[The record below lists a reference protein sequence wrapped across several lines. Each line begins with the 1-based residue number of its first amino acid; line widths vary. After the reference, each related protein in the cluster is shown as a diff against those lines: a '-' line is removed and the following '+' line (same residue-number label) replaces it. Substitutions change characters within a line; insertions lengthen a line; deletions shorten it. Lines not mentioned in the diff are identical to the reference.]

1 MPTSP
6 STWSQKFTLPLPHGH
21 GSVNPSEPRAS
32 ASGNAAVL
40 AREFLQVSTS
50 RLLKKLFSLPLAD
63 ARGSVTSAAA
73 APARAFPNRGCEGE
87 EEELFPQPAKNRR
100 KGSALLMVL
109 WLTAALSAVGL
120 AVANN
125 VRAETERTETHVDDS
140 RAYFVARGGVERA
153 ALHMLWGR
161 QYLTPDG
168 LPIYYV
174 AGNPSMDLAF
184 PAADVHVDIIPETS
198 KLSLNASRPEDILR
212 LLIALGTPEERATE
226 ITAAIV
232 DWRTA
237 VDPLHPSP
245 FDSFYLSQSPS
256 FIPRHT
262 SFQENEELLLVKG
275 MTPDLYYG
283 SSLTD
288 NRAGLRDCLSVY
300 GTGGAVD
307 INTAQPATLQ
317 AIGLAAADAETIVRS
332 RVQHPVLDS
341 REFGEIVQSLGPAG
355 SRLRIGGVTMF
366 TLRATAR
373 LRQPDGKLSNLRRTV
388 GALVKIYFPG
398 NPANKPPGFEVVR
411 WFDRI

>member
-1 MPTSP
+1 MPTS
-6 STWSQKFTLPLPHGH
+6 
-21 GSVNPSEPRAS
+21 A
-32 ASGNAAVL
+32 
-40 AREFLQVSTS
+40 S

-63 ARGSVTSAAA
+63 ARGSVTAAES
-73 APARAFPNRGCEGE
+73 ARAFPSRGCEE
-87 EEELFPQPAKNRR
+87 AAEELFPQPARNRR

-198 KLSLNASRPEDILR
+198 KLSLNVSRPEDILR

-262 SFQENEELLLVKG
+262 SFQENEELLLIRG
-275 MTPDLYYG
+275 MTPELYYG
-283 SSLTD
+283 SWLTD
-288 NRAGLRDCLSVY
+288 NGAGSRAGLRDCLSVY

-317 AIGLAAADAETIVRS
+317 AIGLAAADADIIVRS
-332 RVQHPVLDS
+332 RVQHPVLDYK
-341 REFGEIVQSLGPAG
+341 EFGEIVQSLGPAG
-355 SRLRIGGVTMF
+355 SRLRIGGLTMF

-388 GALVKIYFPG
+388 GALVKIHFPG